1 MDVMLGLVFW
11 FFGTIG
17 LITAGKAVKRWI
29 AGLIANHPD
38 ALRKSFGLDGDGAQ
52 RPSRLEEALGSG
64 R

>member
-1 MDVMLGLVFW
+1 MEILLGLVFW
-11 FFGTIG
+11 VFGTIG
-17 LITAGKAVKRWI
+17 LITAGKAAKRWV

-38 ALRKSFGLDGDGAQ
+38 TLRKSLGIDGEGVE